1 MDESFWEIPKNP
13 MFGVF
18 GLPETAV
25 LSRRAKLGGRL
36 RPSFSQKRVL
46 RPAQRGAWG
55 GAPTSPPFENGG
67 HSSERPPK
75 IGNIIRTAE
84 PS

>member
-1 MDESFWEIPKNP
+1 MDESFWEIPKTP

-36 RPSFSQKRVL
+36 RPSFSQKGFL
-46 RPAQRGAWG
+46 GL
-55 GAPTSPPFENGG
+55 
-67 HSSERPPK
+67 HSA
-75 IGNIIRTAE
+75 GLGAE
-84 PS
+84 PQLPHLLKTEGIHQNALR

>member
-36 RPSFSQKRVL
+36 RPSFSQK
-46 RPAQRGAWG
+46 G
-55 GAPTSPPFENGG
+55 S
-67 HSSERPPK
+67 
-75 IGNIIRTAE
+75 
-84 PS
+84 